1 MGCIDLTGYPRNKT
15 TYSQT
20 LAHAAGFCYTE
31 ADRKELVFVK
41 NKWNILLLA
50 VYLISAPVCAVLSIT
65 NLGIL
70 SLVLPV
76 LPSFCSQL
84 LLCRV
89 SRRRW
94 VQALPLLPVAAL
106 LAMAGFYLIRDSGWD
121 RLAALI
127 FGVAGIAPAVGVGLG
142 WSIWYLMQR
151 KQQENE

>member
-1 MGCIDLTGYPRNKT
+1 M
-15 TYSQT
+15 
-20 LAHAAGFCYTE
+20 
-31 ADRKELVFVK
+31 K

-65 NLGIL
+65 NLGLL

-106 LAMAGFYLIRDSGWD
+106 LAMAGFYLVRDSGWD

-142 WSIWYLMQR
+142 WALWLFCEFR
-151 KQQENE
+151 KQS